1 MYIKISVNFF
11 VLVFKNHKMLLFIT
25 LFHLICFFKKGGKFL
40 KKLWCCICRGKF
52 IINSVDDETWPPDVS
67 SISPLSFA
75 LMKG

>member
-11 VLVFKNHKMLLFIT
+11 VLVLKNHKMLLFIT

-40 KKLWCCICRGKF
+40 KKLRCCIRGKF

-67 SISPLSFA
+67 NISSLSFA